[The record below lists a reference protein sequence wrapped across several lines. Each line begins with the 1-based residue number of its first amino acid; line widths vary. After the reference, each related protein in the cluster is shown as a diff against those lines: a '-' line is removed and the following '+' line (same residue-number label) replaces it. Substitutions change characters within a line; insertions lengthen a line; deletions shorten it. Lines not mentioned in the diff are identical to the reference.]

1 LKEVNKFDIFC
12 HSRLIELQIEIEE
25 RNRLRDGDGGE
36 ILVSTLEFRGITKS
50 FPGVRALDNVSFKAK
65 GGQVVALVGE
75 NGAGKSTLL
84 KILNGDYQPDAGQYM
99 IDGRECHF
107 RTPHEAINAG
117 VSVIYQERQVIP
129 YLSVAENIFMEEIP
143 VGPVRLINYNELNR
157 RAQQIIDE
165 FKLPIKAT
173 QRVKDL
179 SVAYQQMV
187 EIMKSYRRKPKVI
200 AFDEPTASLS
210 DAEIEIL
217 FGIIEDLKKKGIIIL
232 YVSHRMKEIF
242 QITDEVVVLK
252 DGKFV
257 DQLKTSSTNENEL
270 IFKMVGRNL
279 GDIFKGLDR
288 NENIG
293 ETILEVKNLVANNVK
308 NVSFSLRKGEIL
320 GFAGLVGAGRTE
332 TMRAIFGADKY
343 TSGEIYVEGE
353 KIEIKSPE
361 DAIKNGIAL
370 CPEDRKDQGIIAKRG
385 IRENISL
392 AILESLSK
400 RGFINFSK
408 EREIAEKG
416 VNDLNVKTPTIEKHI
431 GELSGGNQQKVILA
445 RWLAANPKVLIL
457 DEPTKGIDVGS
468 KSEIY
473 QIICNLAKQGIGVI
487 MISSELPEILGV
499 CDRILVMC
507 QGRITGELMR
517 EEATEKKVL
526 TLAMADMLGGY

>member
-1 LKEVNKFDIFC
+1 
-12 HSRLIELQIEIEE
+12 
-25 RNRLRDGDGGE
+25 
-36 ILVSTLEFRGITKS
+36 
-50 FPGVRALDNVSFKAK
+50 
-65 GGQVVALVGE
+65 
-75 NGAGKSTLL
+75 
-84 KILNGDYQPDAGQYM
+84 M
-99 IDGRECHF
+99 
-107 RTPHEAINAG
+107 
-117 VSVIYQERQVIP
+117 
-129 YLSVAENIFMEEIP
+129 
-143 VGPVRLINYNELNR
+143 
-157 RAQQIIDE
+157 
-165 FKLPIKAT
+165 
-173 QRVKDL
+173 
-179 SVAYQQMV
+179 
-187 EIMKSYRRKPKVI
+187 
-200 AFDEPTASLS
+200 
-210 DAEIEIL
+210 
-217 FGIIEDLKKKGIIIL
+217 
-232 YVSHRMKEIF
+232 
-242 QITDEVVVLK
+242 
-252 DGKFV
+252 
-257 DQLKTSSTNENEL
+257 
-270 IFKMVGRNL
+270 
-279 GDIFKGLDR
+279 
-288 NENIG
+288 
-293 ETILEVKNLVANNVK
+293 EVKNLVANNVK